1 MKLDAQSIQLDSKG
15 FLVPHKVSLTLIPY
29 YAWAHRGSGDMSVWL
44 PQELSA
50 VRPEKNKSGISK
62 VEIDGSHKTKAL
74 GFICDNLVPTDTYD
88 RSFPYYQWWPKKG
101 GTEWISYEYEN
112 PKKVSSSSVY
122 WYDDGPWG
130 GCRLPKNWKL
140 YYKDMSGNWNPIK
153 NSIPYPI
160 YKGVRNKVFFEPVI
174 TKALKLEVTLPDDNS
189 AGIYE
194 WEIE

>member
-1 MKLDAQSIQLDSKG
+1 M
-15 FLVPHKVSLTLIPY
+15 
-29 YAWAHRGSGDMSVWL
+29 
-44 PQELSA
+44 
-50 VRPEKNKSGISK
+50 
-62 VEIDGSHKTKAL
+62 
-74 GFICDNLVPTDTYD
+74 
-88 RSFPYYQWWPKKG
+88 
-101 GTEWISYEYEN
+101 
-112 PKKVSSSSVY
+112 SSSSVY